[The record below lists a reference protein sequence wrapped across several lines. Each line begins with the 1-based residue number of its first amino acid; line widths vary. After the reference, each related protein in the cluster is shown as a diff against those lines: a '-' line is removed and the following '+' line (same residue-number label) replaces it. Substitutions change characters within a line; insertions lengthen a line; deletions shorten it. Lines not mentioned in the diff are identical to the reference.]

1 MTLKKRINRKWLRR
15 LRTDRAWSIREAA
28 DAVGI
33 PPSTY
38 GEIERGALVGTKN
51 HWQRIAKVYGIDI
64 SRFTEPGNIKPEKQN
79 PSRALDIILEE
90 EKEWI
95 LKHGTGKALKNFR
108 PILTV
113 TRDGKVT
120 GNYWAAISEINNR

>member
-1 MTLKKRINRKWLRR
+1 MALKKRIDRQWLRR

-28 DAVGI
+28 DACGI

-38 GEIERGALVGTKN
+38 GDIERGVLVGTKN
-51 HWQRIAKVYGIDI
+51 HWQRIAKVYSIDI
-64 SRFTEPGNIKPEKQN
+64 SRFTEPDNIKPEKVE
-79 PSRALDIILEE
+79 SSKVLDSAWEE
-90 EKEWI
+90 EKAWF

-113 TRDGKVT
+113 TRDGKIT
-120 GNYWAAISEINNR
+120 GDYWEALEKVNNR